1 MLPFG
6 LQTVHICFNLQT
18 GSASN
23 LTICVGQL
31 GKKFLKY
38 YNHTLGEAN
47 HGANTGAK
55 EGWKSRC
62 TCIFFTYVPTFC
74 YLLVF
79 VVDNFELLVV
89 ISLFYFVGHPSFV
102 HRK

>member
-31 GKKFLKY
+31 GKKFVKY

-47 HGANTGAK
+47 HGANTVQRRVEKVDAHVY
-55 EGWKSRC
+55 
-62 TCIFFTYVPTFC
+62 F
-74 YLLVF
+74 LLMF
-79 VVDNFELLVV
+79 LLFA
-89 ISLFYFVGHPSFV
+89 IY
-102 HRK
+102 